1 MGILNLNEKE
11 DNIKNLTRNRT
22 VASIPLAGRYRTI
35 DFVLSNMVNVGIQN
49 VGVFTKSKSRSLM
62 DHIGGGKPWDLDRKM
77 EAYLFLTLVVVILL

>member
-1 MGILNLNEKE
+1 MGVECVEDYMGILNLNEKE

-49 VGVFTKSKSRSLM
+49 VGSL
-62 DHIGGGKPWDLDRKM
+62 LRVN
-77 EAYLFLTLVVVILL
+77 LVL